1 MPFNINDFKTNIEDY
16 GYLKTNLFEVYI
28 QPPPIMFGNML
39 NSGGN
44 LSQLNELSDLQ
55 TFRID
60 QVRTPGISLASA
72 DVSRYGAG
80 PTQKQPFNA
89 QFNEISFSVLCD
101 DQALIWEYWYN
112 WIRSVYEFNGT
123 ESSNFGEANRF
134 ATYLS
139 EYKSNYS
146 TMMQIVMYDQEGNT
160 VQRINL
166 YDAFPTAMKDV
177 PLAWADDGNMIKIDV
192 SIAYTDYTITSSVL
206 EPPMRTFF

>member
-1 MPFNINDFKTNIEDY
+1 MLFNINNFKANIEDY

-28 QPPPIMFGNML
+28 QPPNILFGSAL
-39 NSGGN
+39 NSGGIT
-44 LSQLNELSDLQ
+44 SQINEITELQ

-60 QVRTPGISLASA
+60 QVRAPGISLASA

-89 QFNEISFSVLCD
+89 QFNEISFSVLSD
-101 DQALIWEYWYN
+101 NQALVWQYWYN
-112 WIRSVYEFNGT
+112 WVRAIYEFNGT
-123 ESSNFGEANRF
+123 EDSGFGEINRF

-146 TMMQIVMYDQEGNT
+146 TTMQIVMYDQEGNT

-166 YDAFPTAMKDV
+166 YQAFPTAIRDI
-177 PLAWADDGNMIKIDV
+177 PLAWGDDGNMIKIDV
-192 SIAYTDYTITSSVL
+192 NIAFTDYSIVNSVL
-206 EPPMRTFF
+206 EPPMGFIF

>member
-1 MPFNINDFKTNIEDY
+1 MPFNINDFKANIEDY
-16 GYLKTNLFEVYI
+16 GYLKTNQFEVYI
-28 QPPPIMFGNML
+28 QPPNILFGTAM
-39 NSGGN
+39 NSNGII
-44 LSQLNELSDLQ
+44 SQINEVTDLQ

-60 QVRTPGISLASA
+60 QVRAPGISLASA

-101 DQALIWEYWYN
+101 NQAVVWQYWYN
-112 WIRSVYEFNGT
+112 WVRAIYEFNGT
-123 ESSNFGEANRF
+123 EDSGFGEINRF

-146 TMMQIVMYDQEGNT
+146 TTMQIVMYDQEGNT

-166 YDAFPTAMKDV
+166 YEAFPTAIRDI
-177 PLAWADDGNMIKIDV
+177 PLGWGDDGNMIKIDLN
-192 SIAYTDYTITSSVL
+192 IAFTEYTIVNSVL
-206 EPPMRTFF
+206 ESPMRSFF